1 MKIET
6 LKYIS
11 KDLQNAFLLLKTKDE
26 VFNFLRDLLTEN
38 EILEFSQR
46 FEIAKMLYE
55 WISYKEIEK
64 TTWASSTTVARVG
77 SFLNWEYWWYKNIIE
92 KNLPKRDSLR

>member
-55 WISYKEIEK
+55 
-64 TTWASSTTVARVG
+64 
-77 SFLNWEYWWYKNIIE
+77 
-92 KNLPKRDSLR
+92 